1 LEAGAKHERIQLVK
15 TIELKSSK
23 RIEFIDITEKINNTI
38 RQSGLI
44 DGACFISVPHT
55 TAAVTINE
63 NSDPDVIHD
72 ILSKTGRLIPQNE
85 GYTHMEGNSDS
96 HIKSSLFSPS
106 LSLIINENRLLL
118 GIWQAVYFCEFDGPR
133 NRKFYIKLIPG

>member
-1 LEAGAKHERIQLVK
+1 MLK
-15 TIELKSSK
+15 TIDLKSIK
-23 RIEFIDITEKINNTI
+23 RIEFIDITDKIDNII
-38 RQSGLI
+38 RQSGI
-44 DGACFISVPHT
+44 VEGACFISVPHT

-72 ILSKTGRLIPQNE
+72 ILIKTGRLIPLSE
-85 GYTHMEGNSDS
+85 GYTHQEGNSDS

-106 LSLIINENRLLL
+106 LSLIINKNKLLL

-133 NRKFYIKLIPG
+133 NRKFYLKLISG

>member
-1 LEAGAKHERIQLVK
+1 LIK

-23 RIEFIDITEKINNTI
+23 RIEFIDITDKINSI
-38 RQSGLI
+38 IKQSGI
-44 DGACFISVPHT
+44 VEGACLISVPHT

-63 NSDPDVIHD
+63 NSDPDVVHD
-72 ILSKTGRLIPQNE
+72 ILSKTDRLIPPGE
-85 GYTHMEGNSDS
+85 GYAHSEGNSDS

-106 LSLIINENRLLL
+106 LSLIINKNKLLL

-133 NRKFYIKLIPG
+133 NRHFYIKLIHG